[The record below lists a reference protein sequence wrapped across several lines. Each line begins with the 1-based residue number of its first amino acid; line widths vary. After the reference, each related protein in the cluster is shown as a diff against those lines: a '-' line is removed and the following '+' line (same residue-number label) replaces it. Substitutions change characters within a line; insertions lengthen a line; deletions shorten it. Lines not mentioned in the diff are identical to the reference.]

1 MPYYRDYS
9 SLLAELFPRRKMQ
22 KLTIN
27 GGFSCPNRDG
37 TIGRGGCAY
46 CDNRSFSPALSSPG
60 NVAAQLEAAKR
71 FFARKYPQM
80 RYLAYFQS
88 YTSTHGDPERLLALY
103 REALAVEGVD
113 GIIIGT
119 RPDCV
124 PQPLLEQIARLNTT
138 VLMEYGAESS
148 HNSTLGRVNRCHT
161 WEQTVDAV
169 RRSAALGLH
178 VGLHFIMG
186 LPGDTREMMLET
198 VRRACDLPVSS
209 LKFHQLQLIKGTP
222 LATAPPDDLHL
233 FSVEEYLDICAEIV
247 GIVNS
252 RAPKIAI
259 ERFTASAPAEMLVAP
274 RWGLKN
280 YQFTNLLRNRLA
292 AARRS

>member
-9 SLLAELFPRRKMQ
+9 SLLAELFPGRKMQ

-113 GIIIGT
+113 GLIIGT

-148 HNSTLGRVNRCHT
+148 HNSTLERVNRCHT

-222 LATAPPDDLHL
+222 LAMAPPDDLRL
-233 FSVEEYLDICAEIV
+233 FSVEEYLDLCTEIV

-252 RAPKIAI
+252 RAPRIAI
-259 ERFTASAPAEMLVAP
+259 ERFTSSAPAEMLAAP

-292 AARRS
+292 AARHS